1 MAKIN
6 LSYGPKVTDVG
17 IAEIA
22 RCCPALAYIS
32 LSGCPGRHRD
42 GVLTNV
48 TPAGIAEFKSKLPNC
63 NVHFWPLSGV
73 DRYNSMVA

>member
-1 MAKIN
+1 MSGRTESE
-6 LSYGPKVTDVG
+6 LLF
-17 IAEIA
+17 AELA
-22 RCCPALAYIS
+22 RCCPALAYVG
-32 LSGCPGRHRD
+32 LSGCPDRHRD

-63 NVHFWPLSGV
+63 NVHFWPLSGF